1 MEKIRQYRLTA
12 RRMFHSLTGFFARSV
27 GAGRGRK
34 LLVQKPDLITG
45 CRFGSEGPDRHG
57 HYYARKR
64 LISSTG
70 ITLTRLFPFPG
81 FLLEV
86 SGAVFIAYG
95 LITSRSMLV
104 AVGAVMLGLGLLLTV
119 FGLLLRFRRNGPEEP

>member
-1 MEKIRQYRLTA
+1 MGFVHY
-12 RRMFHSLTGFFARSV
+12 SLDSHAIKFNFVTN
-27 GAGRGRK
+27 
-34 LLVQKPDLITG
+34 
-45 CRFGSEGPDRHG
+45 
-57 HYYARKR
+57 
-64 LISSTG
+64 G
-70 ITLTRLFPFPG
+70 IILTRLFPFPG